1 MVLSALQEGA
11 LWSMIGCS
19 INHRCPSPRTTGS
32 CPSCVRA
39 RDEEG
44 GGATLSSVPAAS
56 RLHAEPSLELE
67 TSGGRDEPRTEADEQ
82 EEEEKEEGEDGH
94 QPGGIGTETNSRFKS
109 THTIDIWKHSSLS
122 DT

>member
-19 INHRCPSPRTTGS
+19 INHRYSSPRTTGS

-44 GGATLSSVPAAS
+44 GGGGATLSSGPAAS
-56 RLHAEPSLELE
+56 RLRAERS
-67 TSGGRDEPRTEADEQ
+67 SWRAQ
-82 EEEEKEEGEDGH
+82 EEETSPAPRLTSRRRRRRRKGRMVISQVESELPIQINTHHRDF
-94 QPGGIGTETNSRFKS
+94 ETFI
-109 THTIDIWKHSSLS
+109 TI
-122 DT
+122 

>member
-56 RLHAEPSLELE
+56 RLRALELELE

-82 EEEEKEEGEDGH
+82 EEEEKEEVEDGH
-94 QPGGIGTETNSRFKS
+94 QPGGIGTLDSNQ
-109 THTIDIWKHSSLS
+109 HTP
-122 DT
+122 